1 MKSLSAIVAAAYLTL
16 TVPVVIALLVGYF
29 FGFRVELYNSYWLL
43 PVFIALTVIFGV
55 ICAVVLKSLSAIVAA
70 AYLTLTVAITIALF
84 IFGVGV
90 DEIYWPHPVFIMLT
104 VIYAAV
110 SGVVSPQAP
119 LTRAVFCGLTLL
131 IGLFS
136 LLGAILSLT
145 AVEYGPAD
153 VVGQFGQP
161 DYVVFSLA
169 ICMAGIAI
177 LNVLPS
183 ALARRSALLY
193 GAYGLVIALWL
204 ADVCLTVVVEG
215 RIFLMSFALQRL

>member
-1 MKSLSAIVAAAYLTL
+1 MKLLSAIVAAAFIPLI
-16 TVPVVIALLVGYF
+16 VPIMIALLVGYS

-43 PVFIALTVIFGV
+43 PAFITLTVIFGV
-55 ICAVVLKSLSAIVAA
+55 ICAVVVKSLSAIVAA

-90 DEIYWPHPVFIMLT
+90 DDIYWPHPGFIMLM
-104 VIYAAV
+104 VIYASV

-131 IGLFS
+131 ISLFS
-136 LLGAILSLT
+136 LLGAVLSL
-145 AVEYGPAD
+145 AVVEHGPAD
-153 VVGQFGQP
+153 VVGQFGRP
-161 DYVVFSLA
+161 DYVLFWLA

-183 ALARRSALLY
+183 ALARRPALLY

-204 ADVCLTVVVEG
+204 ADLCLTVVVEG
-215 RIFLMSFALQRL
+215 RIFLMSFALQRQ